1 MRHSRIVSR
10 MISLGQC
17 VRERAFGDPLS
28 GEEVS
33 DDDDGAGG
41 SSVMEMLLMKRL
53 RGWHAAK
60 YRVLSGNQQLSGDA

>member
-10 MISLGQC
+10 MISLGQF

-33 DDDDGAGG
+33 DDDDGTGG

-60 YRVLSGNQQLSGDA
+60 CRVLSGNQQLSGDA